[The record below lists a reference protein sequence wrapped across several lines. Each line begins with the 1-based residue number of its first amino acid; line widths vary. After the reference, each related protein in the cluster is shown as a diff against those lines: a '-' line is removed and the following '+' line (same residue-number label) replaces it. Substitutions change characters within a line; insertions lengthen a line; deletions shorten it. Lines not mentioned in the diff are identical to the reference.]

1 MVDVK
6 YILIGLALLI
16 VALAMW
22 STTPFFPNCFST
34 KHVYVLV
41 NDSTGAMYQNS
52 QISFEKRFY
61 GPNWVDCDSEANK
74 LQCKEI
80 GVGMHDAMFPIWIKT
95 DEKGSV
101 GHSGIMN
108 ENTAINWCEEMS

>member
-1 MVDVK
+1 MVDFK
-6 YILIGLALLI
+6 YILIGLALLL
-16 VALAMW
+16 VAFAMVA
-22 STTPFFPNCFST
+22 TTPLFFDCFT
-34 KHVYVLV
+34 QKQVYVLV

-61 GPNWVDCDSEANK
+61 GPNWVDCDLEANK

-80 GVGMHDAMFPIWIKT
+80 GVGMGQVLFPIWIKT

-101 GHSGIMN
+101 GRAGIMN
-108 ENTAINWCEEMS
+108 ESVALNWCEGIG